1 MMMIR
6 PSQISETERL
16 PKNFPALQERME
28 VVKRGKLE
36 KQQLT
41 ARSPLE
47 VPSAAEKDDTFFLL

>member
-1 MMMIR
+1 MMIR
-6 PSQISETERL
+6 SSQINETERL

-41 ARSPLE
+41 PRSPLE
-47 VPSAAEKDDTFFLL
+47 IPGAADKDDTFFLL